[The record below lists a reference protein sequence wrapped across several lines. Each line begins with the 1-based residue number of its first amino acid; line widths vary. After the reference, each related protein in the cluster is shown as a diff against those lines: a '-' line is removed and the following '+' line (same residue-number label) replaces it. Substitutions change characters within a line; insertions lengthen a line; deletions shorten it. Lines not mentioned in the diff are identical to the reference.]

1 MAKGEFKKDEFDF
14 QKEYFKAKSVN
25 TIFDVGANI
34 GYMSQRFRDCFPGA
48 VVHAFEPFPGSYS
61 VLENTARQLKN
72 IIVNRWAV
80 GSEKSKKTFFVN
92 ANVDTNSLLEPK
104 KTGLSSDRQCKNV
117 SSIEVTID
125 TIDNYCSENNIL
137 KIDIL
142 KLDIQGGELD
152 ALKGAA
158 GMLIEGK
165 IELIYTEAY
174 FIEQY
179 ENQPRFDEISTLLF
193 KYGYR
198 LQDIYNIIYG
208 DGCIAWCDLIFIK

>member
-1 MAKGEFKKDEFDF
+1 MKKLINRFLKPLGVELHGKGYLQSLAKGEFKKDEFDF

-48 VVHAFEPFPGSYS
+48 VIHAFEPFPSSYS

-104 KTGLSSDRQCKNV
+104 KRDYHQIGSAKMLA
-117 SSIEVTID
+117 
-125 TIDNYCSENNIL
+125 
-137 KIDIL
+137 
-142 KLDIQGGELD
+142 
-152 ALKGAA
+152 ALK
-158 GMLIEGK
+158 
-165 IELIYTEAY
+165 
-174 FIEQY
+174 
-179 ENQPRFDEISTLLF
+179 
-193 KYGYR
+193 
-198 LQDIYNIIYG
+198 
-208 DGCIAWCDLIFIK
+208 